1 MSMSLTSGL
10 WIVLGL
16 LSVAATTV
24 IVLMFMMLIGKKAV
38 SHATVLSFVVSVLAH
53 LGFVCAWF
61 AWYIYTELHP
71 GPNTVAA
78 EELPSQEE
86 VVNITEVLSAAE
98 DPFSAQ
104 DAGNADLEEFTEK
117 TTASPLERYTPPT
130 EEPAELEQ
138 PDRMTVET
146 PVFPPVELPDAKS
159 NPELP
164 PSIPKLVQ
172 AGETGPITASRIPL
186 DVESPERQA
195 RPEVI
200 IPDTPL
206 ERTPSPF
213 VAQEDAPVERT
224 QQTGSVNKIDIKPE
238 PLKATPD
245 LVEDPKAMI
254 AKTDL
259 DGFSELAGPTPTLVE
274 DPNLGTEADS
284 DSPEGKVTDS
294 PQEQVTRT
302 KLADPIGAPGG
313 SMLRER
319 PNFSPSIPTPTTDG
333 LEVTPTI
340 PDLDFPAIGSGTPNL
355 VKPEIDMP
363 LDRPEAGIP
372 ETYRLRSLENRSD
385 TARKYGGTEETERA
399 VEKSLA
405 WLASHQHRDGYWDAG
420 RHGSGLGR
428 ANDVADLNLP
438 EDRKKIR
445 LESGVQADTGVTALS
460 LLAFLAAGYTN
471 EDGQYA
477 ENVDRAIRWLIKQQQ
492 KDGYLGGNATYFAGI
507 YCHGMVTYAL
517 AEALGMQS
525 DPTAN
530 RELRKAVEG
539 GVAYTLRTQI
549 SGDGGWRYSDQARE
563 GDMSIFGWQLMALKS
578 AEIAGIEI
586 PKDAKTNLIGFLRR
600 RSLGTNGGLSSY
612 RPGEQPTVVM
622 TAEALFCKQIMG
634 IRRDNPQSAEAVSYL
649 LKKQPKISEWN
660 LYYWYY
666 GTLAMYQYG
675 GPEWEQWN
683 REMQNALVR
692 TQETRS
698 SNEGSWDP
706 VGPWG
711 PYGGRVYST
720 ALATLCL
727 EVYYRFLP
735 LYEHGGKFEE

>member
-1 MSMSLTSGL
+1 MSISLTSGL

-16 LSVAATTV
+16 LSIAATTV
-24 IVLMFMMLIGKKAV
+24 IVLMIMMLIGKKAV

-71 GPNTVAA
+71 GSNTVAA
-78 EELPSQEE
+78 EELPAQEE
-86 VVNITEVLSAAE
+86 VVKITEVLSAAE

-104 DAGNADLEEFTEK
+104 DPGNADLEEFTEK
-117 TTASPLERYTPPT
+117 TTASPLERYTPPL
-130 EEPAELEQ
+130 EEPQELDE

-146 PVFPPVELPDAKS
+146 AVFPPVELPDAKS

-172 AGETGPITASRIPL
+172 AGETGPVTASQIPL

-213 VAQEDAPVERT
+213 VAQKDAPVERS
-224 QQTGSVNKIDIKPE
+224 QQAGSVDKIEIDPKP
-238 PLKATPD
+238 LRAAPD
-245 LVEDPKAMI
+245 LVEDPEATI

-259 DGFSELAGPTPTLVE
+259 DGFSELVGPTPTLVE
-274 DPNLGTEADS
+274 DPNLGTETESESPDGKVS
-284 DSPEGKVTDS
+284 DSPKVD
-294 PQEQVTRT
+294 RT
-302 KLADPIGAPGG
+302 KLADPLGVAGG
-313 SMLRER
+313 SMRRER
-319 PNFSPSIPTPTTDG
+319 PSFSPSIPTPTTDG

-355 VKPEIDMP
+355 VKPDIDMP
-363 LDRPEAGIP
+363 LERPDAGIP
-372 ETYRLRSLENRSD
+372 ETYRLRSLENRTD

-405 WLASHQHRDGYWDAG
+405 WLAAHQHRDGYWDAD
-420 RHGSGLGR
+420 RYGSGQGR
-428 ANDVADLNLP
+428 EADLADLNIKDP
-438 EDRKKIR
+438 GQKKIR

-471 EDGQYA
+471 EEGQYA

-525 DPTAN
+525 DPNAN
-530 RELRKAVEG
+530 RDLRKAVEG
-539 GVAYTLRTQI
+539 GIAYTLRVQL
-549 SGDGGWRYSDQARE
+549 SGDGGWRYSEQARE

-578 AEIAGIEI
+578 ADIAGITMTPESRQ
-586 PKDAKTNLIGFLRR
+586 NLVDFLRR
-600 RSLGTNGGLSSY
+600 RSLGENGGLSSY
-612 RPGEQPTVVM
+612 RPGEPPTVVM
-622 TAEALFCKQIMG
+622 TAEALFCKQILG
-634 IRRDNPQSAEAVSYL
+634 IRRDNPQSAEAVAFL
-649 LKKQPKISEWN
+649 LQKQPKISEWN

-675 GPEWEQWN
+675 GAEWDQWN
-683 REMQNALVR
+683 REMQHALVS
-692 TQETRS
+692 TQESRG